1 MNFLKRLYEKL
12 KTAVMWLLLLTGS
25 VLILVSAFYLF
36 SLYRSTDIFDLKK
49 IVVKDTRILDSEK
62 VIGISGIK
70 KGTRIMDIDRES
82 AVKKLNKSLYIENSK
97 ITLLYPS
104 TIIIEIIEVE
114 PLAYVKSDGILKY
127 VDSSGNILGPAK
139 AAGGYDLPIISSEG
153 MKKTVEF
160 LNYAKNSSPLAY
172 HQISEADHTE
182 KGIELY
188 LNNSSTRVIIGDE
201 CLKKKIVILESFIK
215 EEYGNIPFGR
225 VDYIDLRFDGQVV
238 MKEFSMAD
246 NKSGEL

>member
-1 MNFLKRLYEKL
+1 
-12 KTAVMWLLLLTGS
+12 MWMLLLTGS
-25 VLILVSAFYLF
+25 ALFIFAAFYLF

-49 IVVKDTRILDSEK
+49 IIVKNARILDDDK
-62 VIGISGIK
+62 VIGISGIR
-70 KGTRIMDIDRES
+70 KGIRIMDIDREAS
-82 AVKKLNKSLYIENSK
+82 VKKLNKSLYIENSK

-104 TIIIEIIEVE
+104 TIIIEIDEVE
-114 PLAYVKSDGILKY
+114 PLAYVKSDGLLKY

-139 AAGGYDLPIISSEG
+139 AEDGFDLPIVSTEG

-172 HQISEADHTE
+172 HQISEADYTE

-188 LNNSSTRVIIGDE
+188 LNNSSTRVIIGDD
-201 CLKKKIVILESFIK
+201 CLNKKIVILESFIK
-215 EEYGNIPFGR
+215 EEYANIPFGR